1 MKATL
6 AMIACLAMAGF
17 LTAEATVEGNN
28 TAVVIQKAKVQASTG
43 WQFLCVPVDGLAISG
58 TKGSGIG
65 ISTFLPPDSYNA
77 KTEVYV
83 LNADGTKPNLYT
95 FRLTDG
101 AWAKNEAE
109 GSASDMVVTD
119 TSTGVSTLTPG
130 AILWVLDG
138 NSVSE
143 VSTLAEAGGTEAT
156 TTPIT
161 FCGQSRTRTAP
172 DRPNVDKKMTAM
184 KNDGTTPVALSEVIK
199 GTPQTGDQIL
209 RVQDGFNDYLRY
221 WYEGGNWWIDE
232 EEGSTLAN
240 DVKIQPGESFY
251 YYSRK
256 AIVTP

>member
-17 LTAEATVEGNN
+17 LAAAASVEGNN
-28 TAVVIQKAKVQASTG
+28 TAVVIQKDKVQASTG

-58 TKGSGIG
+58 TTGSGIE

-77 KTEVYV
+77 NTEVYV
-83 LNADGTKPNLYT
+83 LNENGTKPSTHT
-95 FRLTDG
+95 FKLTNN
-101 AWAKNEAE
+101 AWTA
-109 GSASDMVVTD
+109 GTSTGTSDMVE
-119 TSTGVSTLTPG
+119 STTVLKPG

-138 NSVSE
+138 GNVQAAQ
-143 VSTLAEAGGTEAT
+143 TLAETGEAT
-156 TTPIT
+156 TASTPIT

-172 DRPNVDKKMTAM
+172 DRPNVAKKMTAM
-184 KNDGTTPVALSEVIK
+184 KNDGTTPVALSAVIK

-232 EEGSTLAN
+232 EEGSKLAN
-240 DVKIQPGESFY
+240 DVTIQPGESFY

-256 AIVTP
+256 AITTP